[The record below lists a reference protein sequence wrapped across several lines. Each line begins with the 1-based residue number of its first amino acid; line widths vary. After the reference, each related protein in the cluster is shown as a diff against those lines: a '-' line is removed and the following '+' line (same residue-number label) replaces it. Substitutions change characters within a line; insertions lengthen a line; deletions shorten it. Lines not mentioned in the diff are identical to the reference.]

1 MPAPS
6 GWPRPA
12 PPPRGIP
19 LLAGGGGEEGTGVW
33 EGRFRAVNAASSWVP
48 PSVPPQV
55 SRLQPFEAG
64 APRSQVTC
72 TVAGP
77 RSLAAARLN
86 PKGSEEARN
95 FFCRA
100 WEGFQEGVAF
110 VLGFREWV
118 REGKPP
124 SPTQGEAL
132 IKKPVEREALNDIA
146 RC

>member
-1 MPAPS
+1 M
-6 GWPRPA
+6 
-12 PPPRGIP
+12 
-19 LLAGGGGEEGTGVW
+19 
-33 EGRFRAVNAASSWVP
+33 
-48 PSVPPQV
+48 
-55 SRLQPFEAG
+55 
-64 APRSQVTC
+64 
-72 TVAGP
+72 AGP
-77 RSLAAARLN
+77 RPLAAARLN
-86 PKGSEEARN
+86 PKGSEEAPN

-100 WEGFQEGVAF
+100 WEGFPEGVAF